1 MGLFVVTNV
10 KENTDAVCVTMAEE
24 RSILEEEDELVLV
37 VRENLEELV
46 LNITT
51 DDYEAVID
59 CACPTTVTG
68 IGWINRFYDA
78 LDEESKK
85 QVVKMKSIKMY
96 KFGGGEKR
104 QSMAKVIF
112 PCNIA
117 GKNVKVTTE
126 VVDTEFPLLF
136 GNTAM
141 KAARGVLYWTERQ
154 VRMLGSMIPCRETSS
169 GHYSIQIE
177 PPMKNISFE
186 KTSKSN
192 SREEEES
199 VIPCLLAKVQTLT
212 FKDFKHLHHSFG
224 HCKMKRIG
232 ELIKNANKMTPE
244 VSRYIKKI
252 EEECQTCKGIRS
264 LDLYQIPRC
273 QELQCLT
280 KCSH

>member
-1 MGLFVVTNV
+1 MFIETNV
-10 KENTDAVCVTMAEE
+10 KESTEAVCVTMVDE
-24 RSILEEEDELVLV
+24 RSIVEEEDELVLAV
-37 VRENLEELV
+37 QENLEELV

-51 DDYEAVID
+51 DDFEAVID
-59 CACPTTVTG
+59 CACPTTVSG

-78 LDEESKK
+78 LDEKSKK
-85 QVVKMKSIKMY
+85 QVIKMKSKKMY

-212 FKDFKHLHHSFG
+212 FKDVKHLHHSFG

-273 QELQCLT
+273 QELQCLK